1 MAGKPHKRIV
11 LAQNFLKSSK
21 LVRSLLDKSSIARN
35 DIVYEIGPG
44 RGIIT
49 AELARTARKVIALE
63 KDPILARQLRSR
75 FQDDENVE
83 IIACDF
89 LQFHILDR
97 DYKIF
102 ANIPYNITADIVRK
116 ILYTPPVPSEAY
128 LVMQKEAAKKFSGT
142 PNETQFSILAKPLF
156 DLQIIRELRRTD
168 FEPLPHVDSVLV
180 YIKRRPYP
188 LLNKEDISLYRSF
201 ICYGFGRWRRN
212 LKLIFMPI
220 FTYPQCKHLS
230 KDLYF
235 PLDAT
240 PSHLTFEQW
249 LGLFDCFKHRVSRS
263 KHAYI
268 KRWIG

>member
-1 MAGKPHKRIV
+1 MAGKLHKRIV
-11 LAQNFLKSSK
+11 LAQYFLRSSK
-21 LVRSLLDKSSIARN
+21 LVCSLLDQSSITPN

-44 RGIIT
+44 RGVIT
-49 AELARTARKVIALE
+49 TELARTACKVIAIE
-63 KDPILARQLRSR
+63 KDPILARQLHMH
-75 FQDDENVE
+75 FQDVENVE

-89 LQFHILDR
+89 LRYYIPDR
-97 DYKIF
+97 EYKIF
-102 ANIPYNITADIVRK
+102 ANMPYNITADIVRK
-116 ILYTPPVPSEAY
+116 ILYTLPLPNEAY
-128 LVMQKEAAKKFSGT
+128 LVMQKEAAQKFSGT
-142 PNETQFSILAKPLF
+142 PNETQFSILAKPFF
-156 DLQIIRELRRTD
+156 DLQIIRELRRSD
-168 FEPLPHVDSVLV
+168 FEPVPHVDSVLV
-180 YIKRRPYP
+180 HIKRRLYP

-201 ICYGFGRWRRN
+201 ICYGFGRCKRN

-220 FTYPQCKHLS
+220 FTYPQWKHLS

-263 KHAYI
+263 KQANI